1 MFTSKLFTRKLRI
14 TFLFMLIALFMISCG
29 LLAPLPQAPENNAEA
44 LYTQAAQTVQAQLTQ
59 QALNTQPVQPTQA
72 VTTPVAP
79 FTATPTMQ
87 PVIDIP
93 SATPTSQAS
102 ATATLPLP
110 TQLPPTATSVP
121 ILCDHASFV
130 KDVTVADG
138 TAYAPGA
145 EFSKTWRLRNNGSC
159 TWNSSYALVFS
170 SGDRMSGSR
179 VIPLP
184 GNVRPGE
191 TVDVSVSL
199 LAPTQQGR
207 YRGYWMLSNTDGD
220 VFGIGEDADK
230 AFWVEI
236 RVVSP
241 NESFAYDFA
250 INMCTATWRSSAG
263 SLTCPGNPDSDNGS
277 VVYLDKP
284 TLENGRHEDE
294 STIWTRPEATRDGWI
309 QGVYPPYKVKAGDH
323 FLSEVGCLEGNK
335 SCEVV
340 FSLDYQVSGGA
351 VKNLGEWYEV
361 YDGSTTRIDVDLS
374 SLEGK
379 TVQFILSVTN
389 YGKPSH
395 ANPFWLV
402 PSVRQ
407 FKPTPTPPVVYAPP
421 IEAARQ
427 RVAQDLGISANEI
440 TVVSFE
446 LTEWQDSCLGMDLP
460 DQVCSQVIIPGYR
473 INMNTKNKAYEAH
486 TNMDASI
493 VYWFEL

>member
-1 MFTSKLFTRKLRI
+1 MLTSKIRISLLFLV
-14 TFLFMLIALFMISCG
+14 LALAMISCG
-29 LLAPLPQAPENNAEA
+29 LLAPQPQTPENSAEA

-59 QALNTQPVQPTQA
+59 QALSTQPGQPTQA
-72 VTTPVAP
+72 MNTPVAP

-87 PVIDIP
+87 PVIDFP
-93 SATPTSQAS
+93 TATPTAQPT

-110 TQLPPTATSVP
+110 TSLPPTATSVP
-121 ILCDHASFV
+121 ILCDHAGFI

-145 EFSKTWRLRNNGSC
+145 EFTKTWRLRNNGSC
-159 TWNSSYALVFS
+159 TWNSSYALVYV
-170 SGDRMSGSR
+170 SGDRMSGAR
-179 VIPLP
+179 AVPLP

-191 TVDVSVSL
+191 AVDVTVNL
-199 LAPTQQGR
+199 LAPAQQGR
-207 YRGYWMLSNTDGD
+207 YRGYWMLSNATGE

-236 RVVSP
+236 KAVSP
-241 NESFAYDFA
+241 NENFAYDFA
-250 INMCTATWRSSAG
+250 INMCTATWRSSASSLICPSNPESDDG
-263 SLTCPGNPDSDNGS
+263 SIVFLER
-277 VVYLDKP
+277 P
-284 TLENGRHEDE
+284 TLENGRREDE

-323 FLSEVGCLEGNK
+323 FLSEIGCLEDNK

-340 FSLDYQVSGGA
+340 FSLDYQISGGA

-361 YDGSTTRIDVDLS
+361 YDGSTTQVDVDLS
-374 SLEGK
+374 ALEGK

-395 ANPFWLV
+395 ANPFWMV

-407 FKPTPTPPVVYAPP
+407 IKPTPTPPVVYAPP

-427 RVAQDLGISANEI
+427 RVAQDLGINASEI
-440 TVVSFE
+440 TVISFE
-446 LTEWQDSCLGMDLP
+446 LTEWQDSCLGVDLP
-460 DQVCSQVIIPGYR
+460 DQICSQVIVPGYKV
-473 INMNTKNKAYEAH
+473 NMIANNRAYEAH